1 MSRPSPSRRGQSGV
15 PAAAETDPGSGQR
28 LQKYLAAAG
37 VDSRRNCEA
46 YIREGRVSVNDN
58 VVRNPGAS
66 IQPGVDEIR
75 LDGER
80 LKLPQL
86 KYYLLNKPKGVLCTN
101 SDPSGRPKAIDFV
114 PGRGER
120 LFTVGRLDENTQGL
134 LLLTNDGDLAER
146 MAHPRY
152 EVVRRY
158 KAQVAGVPKPE
169 TLTELRKGM
178 HFSDGFFRFRK
189 IRFLK
194 RRGHSAFIEIELR
207 EGKNREIRRMLAR
220 AGHKVIQLE
229 RISFGPLTVG
239 KLPVGR
245 CRALQPREISELR
258 EFVLNGPPETTP
270 RRKPR
275 RPAANSAPKNRQRR
289 SGAGRQSPPDRNAPR
304 SRRPGGSKH
313 KS

>member
-1 MSRPSPSRRGQSGV
+1 MPRPSPSRRV
-15 PAAAETDPGSGQR
+15 PPVTQTSTGINTDTGQR
-28 LQKYLAAAG
+28 LQKFLASAG
-37 VDSRRNCEA
+37 VDSRRNCES
-46 YIREGRVSVNDN
+46 YIREGRVTVNDI
-58 VVRNPGAS
+58 VIRNPGAS
-66 IQPGVDEIR
+66 VQPEVDDVR

-80 LKLPQL
+80 LKLPKL

-114 PGRGER
+114 PGRGDR

-146 MAHPRY
+146 LAHPRY

-169 TLTELRKGM
+169 TLAELRKGM

-194 RRGHSAFIEIELR
+194 RRGQSAFVEIELR

-220 AGHKVIQLE
+220 AGHKVIHLE
-229 RISFGPLTVG
+229 RVAFGPLTVG
-239 KLPVGR
+239 QLPVGR

-258 EFVLNGPPETTP
+258 AFVLNGPTQSTKRQRP
-270 RRKPR
+270 RRHSSDSTGRNR
-275 RPAANSAPKNRQRR
+275 RPR
-289 SGAGRQSPPDRNAPR
+289 SGASGKSAAGQHTPR
-304 SRRPGGSKH
+304 SHRRRGSK
-313 KS
+313 

>member
-1 MSRPSPSRRGQSGV
+1 MSRPSPSRRRQTGSPV
-15 PAAAETDPGSGQR
+15 AAGADARNGQR
-28 LQKYLAAAG
+28 LQKFLASAG
-37 VDSRRNCEA
+37 VDSRRNCES
-46 YIREGRVSVNDN
+46 YIREGRVTVNDN
-58 VVRNPGAS
+58 VIRNPGAS
-66 IQPGVDEIR
+66 IEPNVDDIR

-80 LKLPQL
+80 LKLPTL
-86 KYYLLNKPKGVLCTN
+86 RYYLLNKPKGVLCTN
-101 SDPSGRPKAIDFV
+101 SDPSGRPKAIDLV
-114 PGRGER
+114 PARGER

-152 EVVRRY
+152 EVTRRY

-169 TLTELRKGM
+169 TLAELRKGM

-258 EFVLNGPPETTP
+258 DFVLNGPPETTP

-275 RPAANSAPKNRQRR
+275 RATGSSTAKNRQRR
-289 SGAGRQSPPDRNAPR
+289 SGAGKQGSPDKNAQR
-304 SRRPGGSKH
+304 SRRRSGNK
-313 KS
+313 